1 MAGYE
6 IEDAQGNRY
15 RISKGAGP
23 DYPHP
28 ENIGAGSSL
37 IASGLL
43 QGMPFESLVAAND
56 YFWFDTLCKIP
67 DCPGNPADALANA
80 IASSHLTIEKV
91 GTALAA
97 DDEEPDPRAGLRV
110 KIQQALTQII
120 AGERA
125 EAAMYQRQMDQEN
138 ILTKG
143 LIYTGSFME
152 GIGSSAWG
160 AVVWA
165 KEVSDLINP
174 VVIISNHAKA
184 VQAGWESE
192 DFYATYSSNVA
203 MAQKRELVEALGFD
217 PTSITEQQ
225 IDEAI
230 AMANLVLDDPSLR
243 DMLYRFVKDYVE
255 AQHAVE
261 ITNVAGS
268 GAFEIILTI
277 VLAAV
282 TGGAGVIAAVGSK
295 TALIRKF
302 QKVGDLLSEFAK
314 ATRRL
319 KLKARERK
327 AKSRPADFK
336 DLETAEAPVKKTD
349 AHGAETGDDVK
360 TTPARTMKEHDVPC
374 FKAGDKIPASKYAEY
389 EKQLAAQEKGLNDM
403 TVQEYLDGRDAYKNF
418 GRGDGKAQKAARTKY
433 AAKRSKALE
442 QELSDEGIVGEEAEG
457 IIEATIKSEL
467 STLDALHNPDL
478 IAGGKDV
485 VTELGDRSVNRSIGS
500 QWRQKSRVEQ
510 LDTAAKKALE
520 TNGPDTKMNVSMHRC
535 Q

>member
-56 YFWFDTLCKIP
+56 YFWFDTLCRIP

-91 GTALAA
+91 GTALAV

-230 AMANLVLDDPSLR
+230 AMTNLVLDDPSLR

-336 DLETAEAPVKKTD
+336 DLESTETNVKKTD
-349 AHGAETGDDVK
+349 ARGAEDGEPSSNRSTGPGSEEHRAQRWKEYKERGGTWSKDRWDKQYDINMQQANKAHKAVDEYS
-360 TTPARTMKEHDVPC
+360 ARH
-374 FKAGDKIPASKYAEY
+374 
-389 EKQLAAQEKGLNDM
+389 GL
-403 TVQEYLDGRDAYKNF
+403 
-418 GRGDGKAQKAARTKY
+418 
-433 AAKRSKALE
+433 S
-442 QELSDEGIVGEEAEG
+442 EEAGWGREV
-457 IIEATIKSEL
+457 TISDN
-467 STLDALHNPDL
+467 SGTSRRLDIANPDL
-478 IAGGKDV
+478 SEAVEHKTGKQYLSKEILSEAERDSKLMKN
-485 VTELGDRSVNRSIGS
+485 TDWEIHWHFDDYASKPLKAKLAELEIPYTVG
-500 QWRQKSRVEQ
+500 K
-510 LDTAAKKALE
+510 
-520 TNGPDTKMNVSMHRC
+520 
-535 Q
+535 

>member
-91 GTALAA
+91 GTALAV

-349 AHGAETGDDVK
+349 ARGAEESSNTKTVIKHKTGNHQVVKHGQRWNLPAGRTIHDIPDTDPIGDNLQRLTDEAAARWDDSQLSLN
-360 TTPARTMKEHDVPC
+360 E
-374 FKAGDKIPASKYAEY
+374 
-389 EKQLAAQEKGLNDM
+389 QLAIEEAKESG
-403 TVQEYLDGRDAYKNF
+403 EYWRSNLL
-418 GRGDGKAQKAARTKY
+418 KAQAKGRWIENEVRASSQTTEILEEIEWSRRGVDVTDTKTGLKY
-433 AAKRSKALE
+433 DILSGTSSNMNTHAKRMP
-442 QELSDEGIVGEEAEG
+442 DEMFRMI
-457 IIEATIKSEL
+457 TF
-467 STLDALHNPDL
+467 
-478 IAGGKDV
+478 
-485 VTELGDRSVNRSIGS
+485 
-500 QWRQKSRVEQ
+500 
-510 LDTAAKKALE
+510 
-520 TNGPDTKMNVSMHRC
+520 
-535 Q
+535 